1 VGEVQAQGTS
11 GKPVQSSSAPLLESQ
26 SVAPGVVP
34 SSPQIMVE
42 GSGKESLDLGAIE
55 RHLAFSLGPIAG
67 FIVQKAAAKAKD
79 QDELFGQLASMLS
92 SERDRQAFLAKKK
105 EFVRIPPEIQRG
117 KGAAGG
123 GEKQTD
129 VTVPRGGG
137 LNPADLHKAS
147 ELLAHYLGPISRIL
161 TERAARQS
169 DSLCGL
175 YRILADHLKDNSERA
190 QFLREAGFPES

>member
-1 VGEVQAQGTS
+1 V
-11 GKPVQSSSAPLLESQ
+11 
-26 SVAPGVVP
+26 
-34 SSPQIMVE
+34 VE
-42 GSGKESLDLGAIE
+42 GSGKESLDLKAIE

-92 SERDRQAFLAKKK
+92 SQQDRQAFLAKKK
-105 EFVRIPPEIQRG
+105 DFLHIPPPEIQRV

-123 GEKQTD
+123 VEKQADTI
-129 VTVPRGGG
+129 VPRGVK

-147 ELLAHYLGPISRIL
+147 ELLALYLGPISRIL
-161 TERAARQS
+161 TERAARRS

-175 YRILADHLKDNSERA
+175 YMILADHLKDNSERT